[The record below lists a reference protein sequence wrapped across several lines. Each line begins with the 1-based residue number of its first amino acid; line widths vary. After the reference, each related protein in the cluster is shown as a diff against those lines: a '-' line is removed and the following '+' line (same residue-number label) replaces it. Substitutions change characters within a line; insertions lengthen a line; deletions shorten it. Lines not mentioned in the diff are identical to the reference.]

1 MKNLM
6 PGLRKFTENIFPE
19 QKDLFETLS
28 QGQKPHTLLITCSD
42 SRIDPNLLT
51 QTQPGEIFVIRNAGN
66 IIPPFGASGGGEE
79 ASIEFAVDGLNV
91 SNIVVCGHSHCGA
104 MAALMDKVNLESLPS
119 VKHWLRHAQ
128 TTKKRVLACSKN
140 NDFNL
145 MDVIEE
151 NILTQTD
158 NLKTHPSVSCALRQ
172 NKIRI
177 YGWVYQFETG
187 QVTVYDHTQ
196 KKFVKSVTVKDEVL
210 NEPDRFE
217 L

>member
-6 PGLRKFTENIFPE
+6 PGLRKFTENIFPD

-51 QTQPGEIFVIRNAGN
+51 QTQPGEIFVLRNAGN
-66 IIPPFGASGGGEE
+66 IIPPFGSSGGGEE
-79 ASIEFAVDGLNV
+79 ATIEFAIDGLNV

-104 MAALMDKVNLESLPS
+104 MAALMDKVDLEPLPS

-140 NDFNL
+140 NDFSL
-145 MDVIEE
+145 MNVVEE
-151 NILTQTD
+151 NILAQID

-172 NKIRI
+172 HKIRI

-187 QVTVYDHTQ
+187 EVTIYDQLQ
-196 KKFVKSVTVKDEVL
+196 KSFVKSASVKEEVL